1 MTKFGPSG
9 NEEAFYA
16 AGYKSSVQMPE
27 YAHAMG
33 LDLYEYQCSKGVK
46 ITQPTAEKLGA
57 AAKEHGIGLSIHAPY
72 YINLATDDEEKR
84 QKSVKY
90 ITDTM
95 QAAEWMGAVK
105 IVVHSGACAKMPR
118 DMAMEYAKKTLA
130 MALDK
135 ADELGLGHIHIC
147 PETMG
152 KINQLGDLDE
162 VMELCKLDERLLPT
176 IDFGHLNARTF
187 GGIKTIDDYAA
198 ILDTIENALGRERLN
213 QFHAHFSRIEF
224 TTPGGEKKH
233 HTFDEVEFGPE
244 YLPLMELLAKKD
256 ISPTIVC
263 ESAGT
268 MARDALRMKTAYLQ
282 AREARAE

>member
-16 AGYKSSVQMPE
+16 AGNKSSVQMPA
-27 YAHAMG
+27 YVSGMG
-33 LDLYEYQCSKGVK
+33 LDAYEYQCSKGVK

-57 AAKEHGIGLSIHAPY
+57 AAKEFGIALSIHAPY

-84 QKSVKY
+84 QKSIKY

-95 QAAEWMGAVK
+95 QAAVWMGATR
-105 IVVHSGACAKMPR
+105 IVVHSGACAKMTR
-118 DMAMEYAKKTLA
+118 EAAMEYAKRTLS
-130 MALDK
+130 MALQA

-152 KINQLGDLDE
+152 KINQLGDLNE

-198 ILDTIENALGRERLN
+198 ILDTIEHALGHAWLDS
-213 QFHAHFSRIEF
+213 FHAHFSRIEF
-224 TTPGGEKKH
+224 TQPGGEKKH
-233 HTFDEVEFGPE
+233 HTFDDVEYGPD
-244 YLPLMELLAKKD
+244 YQPLMELLAKKD
-256 ISPTIVC
+256 ISPTIIC

-268 MARDALRMKTAYLQ
+268 MAQDALRMKTAYLH
-282 AREARAE
+282 AREAM

>member
-16 AGYKSSVQMPE
+16 AGNKSSVQMPA
-27 YAHAMG
+27 YVSGMG
-33 LDLYEYQCSKGVK
+33 LDAYEYQCSKGVK

-57 AAKEHGIGLSIHAPY
+57 AAKEFGIALSIHAPY

-84 QKSVKY
+84 QKSIKY

-95 QAAEWMGAVK
+95 QAAVWMGATR
-105 IVVHSGACAKMPR
+105 IVVHSGACAKMTR
-118 DMAMEYAKKTLA
+118 EAAMEYAKRTLS
-130 MALDK
+130 MALQA

-152 KINQLGDLDE
+152 KINQLGDLNE

-198 ILDTIENALGRERLN
+198 ILDTIEHALGHARLDS
-213 QFHAHFSRIEF
+213 FHAHFSRIEF
-224 TTPGGEKKH
+224 TQPGGEKKH
-233 HTFDEVEFGPE
+233 HTFDDVEYGPD
-244 YLPLMELLAKKD
+244 YQPLMELLAKKN
-256 ISPTIVC
+256 ISPTIIC

-268 MARDALRMKTAYLQ
+268 MAQDALRMKTAYLH
-282 AREARAE
+282 AREAM

>member
-1 MTKFGPSG
+1 MTRFGPSG

-16 AGYKSSVQMPE
+16 AGNKSSVQMPA
-27 YAHAMG
+27 YVRGMG
-33 LDLYEYQCSKGVK
+33 LDAYEYQCSKGVK

-57 AAKEHGIGLSIHAPY
+57 AAKEFGIALSIHAPY

-84 QKSVKY
+84 QKSIQY

-95 QAAEWMGAVK
+95 QAAVWMGATR
-105 IVVHSGACAKMPR
+105 IVVHSGACAKMAR
-118 DMAMEYAKKTLA
+118 ETAMEYAKKTLS
-130 MALDK
+130 MALQA

-152 KINQLGDLDE
+152 KINQLGDLNE
-162 VMELCKLDERLLPT
+162 VMELCRLDDRLLPT

-198 ILDTIENALGRERLN
+198 ILDTIEHALGHARLDS
-213 QFHAHFSRIEF
+213 FHAHFSRIEF
-224 TTPGGEKKH
+224 TQPGGEKKH
-233 HTFDEVEFGPE
+233 HTFDDVEYGPD
-244 YLPLMELLAKKD
+244 YQPLMELLAKKG
-256 ISPTIVC
+256 ISPTIIC

-268 MARDALRMKTAYLQ
+268 MAQDALRMKTAYLH
-282 AREARAE
+282 AREAM